1 MATTAFSSWGERSS
15 HGSRGL
21 SAPEHSEHVLTGY
34 KHRQGSLSRESI
46 PNSVAGSVGEQEQH
60 TRSTTQSNRPLLSQV
75 FKTRAK

>member
-46 PNSVAGSVGEQEQH
+46 PNSVAGSVGE
-60 TRSTTQSNRPLLSQV
+60 
-75 FKTRAK
+75 